1 MQWLIDAI
9 NNNITE
15 KIFKFRLSDSSK
27 RYGTVCMPTGT
38 GKSGVM
44 IENIIRDVKY
54 GVYDIGRVHIINV
67 SCPTLK
73 LAQQLIT
80 DLFEVIDGVIC
91 DQPTRDRIGLV
102 LNSSDIASHYHTYG
116 FTIYSGNFNDSLELA
131 ITEKA
136 VVIVA
141 SCHRSMQKFVT
152 TIGAKIRKYNMLS
165 VCNYIDESHMLSA
178 KGLLDF
184 CDGPK
189 VDLWKLRELSYS
201 LYLFSATPDLQMT
214 KLMAEGCSDESYIYR
229 MYPIEAIKEN
239 LILPPRIHCFRTE
252 LPGNIPL
259 YEYILEE
266 SKSCGGNRKI
276 LITLKTTDEM
286 RSVAAMLEQ
295 KKYKVFGACAAD
307 GFTGE
312 DDLTDAVKFAEAVDA
327 WNGDCFVLQIK
338 QLTQGTD
345 IRTLTDAVI
354 PVSNDIS
361 PKTYRHLLQ
370 TMGRVM
376 RAAPGERGMDYEH
389 RTKKAGNIFFMV
401 DDSSCIDKENSLKR
415 FAMRYYGMECTE
427 YGEGFTMPA
436 EMTQEIESTKQGII
450 DRIDR
455 EHSILSFFI
464 KTMGQSIKSEAE
476 TILAKTDKELYGLE
490 PKNTPEYHLLD
501 NRGLLEFTE
510 REIKKVIKENK
521 E

>member
-1 MQWLIDAI
+1 MQWLVDAI
-9 NNNITE
+9 NNNSTE

-44 IENIIRDVKY
+44 IENIIRDVRC
-54 GVYDIGRVHIINV
+54 GMNDIGRIHVINV

-80 DLFEVIDGVIC
+80 DLFEVIDGVVC
-91 DQPTRDRIGLV
+91 NQGLRDRIGLV
-102 LNSSDIASHYHTYG
+102 LNSSDQVSHYHTYG
-116 FTIYSGNFNDSLELA
+116 FSVYSGNFSDSLELA
-131 ITEKA
+131 LKEKA

-141 SCHRSMQKFVT
+141 SCHRSMQKFVN
-152 TIGAKIRKYNMLS
+152 TIDSKIRKYSMIS
-165 VCNYIDESHMLSA
+165 VCNYIDESHMLSV

-184 CDGPK
+184 SDGPQ
-189 VDLWKLRELSYS
+189 VDLWKLRNLSYC

-214 KLMAEGCSDESYIYR
+214 KMMAEGCNDESYIYR

-295 KKYKVFGACAAD
+295 KNYKVFGACAAD

-312 DDLTDAVKFAEAVDA
+312 DDLTDAVKFAEAVDT
-327 WNGDCFVLQIK
+327 WDGDCFVLQIK

-401 DDSSCIDKENSLKR
+401 DDDSCVDKENSLKR

-427 YGEGFTMPA
+427 YGEGFNLPA
-436 EMTQEIESTKQGII
+436 DMSREITSMKAAI
-450 DRIDR
+450 R
-455 EHSILSFFI
+455 EKINEEKTVLRFFI
-464 KTMGQSIKSEAE
+464 DTTNQSVEREAKS
-476 TILAKTDKELYGLE
+476 IVSKVDSELYGIS
-490 PKNTPEYHLLD
+490 KTNTPEYHLLD
-501 NRGLLEFTE
+501 NRSLIEYAKS
-510 REIKKVIKENK
+510 EIHKIL
-521 E
+521 

>member
-1 MQWLIDAI
+1 MQWLVDAI
-9 NNNITE
+9 NNNNTE
-15 KIFKFRLSDSSK
+15 KIFKFRLSDSYL

-44 IENIIRDVKY
+44 IENIIRDVRC
-54 GVYDIGRVHIINV
+54 GMNDIGRIHVINV

-91 DQPTRDRIGLV
+91 NQGLRDRIGLV
-102 LNSSDIASHYHTYG
+102 LNSSDQVSHYHTYG
-116 FTIYSGNFNDSLELA
+116 FSVYSGNFSDSLELA
-131 ITEKA
+131 LKEKA

-141 SCHRSMQKFVT
+141 SCHRSMQKFVN
-152 TIGAKIRKYNMLS
+152 TIDSKIKKYNMIS
-165 VCNYIDESHMLSA
+165 VCNYIDESHMLSV

-184 CDGPK
+184 SDGPQ
-189 VDLWKLRELSYS
+189 VDLWKLKNLSYS
-201 LYLFSATPDLQMT
+201 LYLFSATPDLCMT
-214 KLMAEGCSDESYIYR
+214 KMISRNNTEEYIYR

-295 KKYKVFGACAAD
+295 KNYKVFGACAAD

-327 WNGDCFVLQIK
+327 WDGDCFVLQIK

-401 DDSSCIDKENSLKR
+401 DDDSCIDKENSLKR

-427 YGEGFTMPA
+427 YGEGFNMPA
-436 EMTQEIESTKQGII
+436 EMTQEIEYTKQGITDCI
-450 DRIDR
+450 NR
-455 EHSILSFFI
+455 ERSVLSFFI
-464 KTMGQSIKSEAE
+464 NTVGQSIEYEAE
-476 TILAKTDKELYGLE
+476 NILAKTDKELYGLE

-501 NRGLLEFTE
+501 NRGLLEFTKN
-510 REIKKVIKENK
+510 EIHKIL
-521 E
+521 